1 MKTKVLIWIVV
12 AVVAA
17 AALWWCFGR
26 EDSGNETVSSSST
39 GSGSSSGSQGSS
51 NGGTGSDDAGSI
63 KPGRKPIIIKPIPV
77 APVVE
82 AEKPV
87 AEVASLD
94 NVRKIMGR
102 P

>member
-17 AALWWCFGR
+17 AALWWYFGR

-39 GSGSSSGSQGSS
+39 GSGSGSGSQ
-51 NGGTGSDDAGSI
+51 GSI
-63 KPGRKPIIIKPIPV
+63 KPGRKPIIKKPI
-77 APVVE
+77 VVE

-87 AEVASLD
+87 AEVASLY

>member
-17 AALWWCFGR
+17 AALWWYFGR

-39 GSGSSSGSQGSS
+39 GSGSGSGSQ
-51 NGGTGSDDAGSI
+51 GSI